1 MRERC
6 WYPLGLGLALL
17 LAGCAGLN
25 TAPGPEPERA
35 PPPPRVAD
43 GDACGA
49 ERVQD
54 HIGRAHDA
62 ALGEAIRAESGA
74 ASMRVVRPGEA
85 VTLDYRADRLNVRLD
100 ADGIIAEIVCG

>member
-1 MRERC
+1 MRERR
-6 WYPLGLGLALL
+6 WFPLGLGLALL
-17 LAGCAGLN
+17 LAGCGGLN
-25 TAPGPEPERA
+25 TAPSPEPA

-54 HIGRAHDA
+54 RIGRAYDA

-74 ASMRVVRPGEA
+74 VSMRVVRPGEA
-85 VTLDYRADRLNVRLD
+85 VTLDYRPERLNVRLD
-100 ADGIIAEIVCG
+100 EDDVIAEIACG